1 VLAAIRTRLQITIT
15 GLRRVYLRRVWGMT
29 IGKGTRI
36 SSKDCLDYTNPRGV
50 HIGDHTIVTPGARI
64 FTHDFVVA
72 NHADTR
78 IGSKCFIG
86 LNAIILPGVTIG
98 DHCVVAAGSLVN
110 EDVPQRSM
118 VAGNPAKI
126 IRSDIKTGIFG
137 IMDPRALGYG

>member
-1 VLAAIRTRLQITIT
+1 MLAAIRARLQVAMT
-15 GLRRVYLRRVWGMT
+15 GLRRTYLRHVWGMT

-36 SSKDCLDYTNPRGV
+36 SGKAFLDYTNPQGV

-64 FTHDFVVA
+64 FSHDFVGA
-72 NHADTR
+72 NHVDNH

-86 LNAIILPGVTIG
+86 ANAIILPGVTIG
-98 DHCVVAAGSLVN
+98 DHCVVAAGSVVKD
-110 EDVPQRSM
+110 DVPDRSM

-126 IRSDIKTGIFG
+126 VRSDIKTGNFG